1 MARNTYNIDEKL
13 ESPFNIKHLLRS
25 LAYTKK
31 HTAKLIISLAMSMTV
46 NVINLF
52 TPYLTMI
59 VIDDIIPNGDMNK
72 LFIVAAIYLGSILFT
87 YFISYKQSIMMNGVA
102 NEIIFNIRQ
111 DIFAHVQELPFSYF
125 DNRPH
130 GKILVRVVNYV
141 DNVANFLSSGLVNI
155 VMQVF
160 SLAAVLVFMFTTN
173 VELSLVILSGVPLLV
188 LLIIITKPM
197 QRKIMIDFNNKS
209 SNLNAYLAE
218 SIDGVKTT
226 ETFTRQ
232 KKNSEIFADLSDKF
246 RRIWLKRIRFWL
258 IIPSSTEI
266 LTTAVSLAVY
276 AVGALLLTDCSIGV
290 IIAMAAY
297 AGRFWG
303 PIQNIGNIYNDVMN
317 VTNYLERIFETMDE
331 PVDICD
337 VEGATE
343 LPPVKGDV
351 EFKNVTFSYEKGHT
365 VLENVSFK
373 VKAGE
378 SVALVGPTGAG
389 KSTIVNL
396 LSRFYDID
404 SGEITIDGYNIH
416 NVTMKSL
423 RSQMGVMMQDS
434 FIFSGNIYENI
445 RYGRLDATE
454 DEIIAAAKAVRAD
467 DFIRER
473 PEGYQTPT
481 SERGNSLSAGQRQ
494 LVSFAR
500 TMLSDPKVLIL
511 DEATSSID
519 TETEVLL
526 QKGIQ
531 GLLKNRTSFIIAHRL
546 STIKSCDRIF
556 YIGNKGIMESGTHDE
571 LMAKKGYYYN
581 LCTAQSREM
590 E

>member
-31 HTAKLIISLAMSMTV
+31 HTAKLIISLAMNMTI

-72 LFIVAAIYLGSILFT
+72 LFIVGAIYLVSILFT
-87 YFISYKQSIMMNGVA
+87 YFISYKHSIMMNGVA

-197 QRKIMIDFNNKS
+197 QRKIMIDYNNKS

-258 IIPSSTEI
+258 IIPSTTEI

-404 SGEITIDGYNIH
+404 SGETTIDGHNIH

>member
-31 HTAKLIISLAMSMTV
+31 YTAKLIISLAMNMTI

-72 LFIVAAIYLGSILFT
+72 LFIVGAIYLGSILFT
-87 YFISYKQSIMMNGVA
+87 YFISYKHSIMMNGVA

-197 QRKIMIDFNNKS
+197 QRKIMIDYNNKS

-258 IIPSSTEI
+258 IIPSTTEI

-404 SGEITIDGYNIH
+404 SGEITIDGHNIH